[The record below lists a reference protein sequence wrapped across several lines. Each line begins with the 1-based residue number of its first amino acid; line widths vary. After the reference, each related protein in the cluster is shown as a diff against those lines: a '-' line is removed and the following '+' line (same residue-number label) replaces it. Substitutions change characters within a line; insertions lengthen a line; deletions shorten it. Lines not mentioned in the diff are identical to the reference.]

1 MYAASA
7 SMIGYQENSMED
19 LSLELSQ
26 YENMAFS
33 PGIGYLRICQNLI
46 DIRSMKIAMLCDENI
61 VFPPGIGY

>member
-33 PGIGYLRICQNLI
+33 PGIGYLRICQNMI
-46 DIRSMKIAMLCDENI
+46 DIMLI
-61 VFPPGIGY
+61 HRYT

>member
-46 DIRSMKIAMLCDENI
+46 DIKWLSIILLC
-61 VFPPGIGY
+61 